1 MMPKKLVLALSCT
14 ALLATGMVAAEK
26 EMSQDAKIKLGE
38 TVYKDISRGNCLACH
53 ALRGSGIEQE
63 GNMGPNLADFVGM
76 PDEYFFNKIWDP
88 NVQTPNSIMPP
99 LGRNMRVTKDE
110 IDAVIA
116 YIKHTAK

>member
-1 MMPKKLVLALSCT
+1 MPSKLVLALSCM
-14 ALLATGMVAAEK
+14 ALLTTGMVAAEK
-26 EMSQDAKIKLGE
+26 EMSQDAKIKLGG

-63 GNMGPNLADFVGM
+63 GNMGPNLADFAGM

-99 LGRNMRVTKDE
+99 LGRNLRVTKDE

-116 YIKHTAK
+116 YIKYTAK